1 MEKSEDISPGSQ
13 LTQQNEISPILC
25 LADEIS
31 TNDADSTTDTKIEE
45 DALRAPKQKMHSHVL
60 VMIKRVEDEPPIQYI
75 WSGIKKGTFGYVYG
89 PAKSGKTVVC
99 ENLGMSIAAKNSSFM
114 GMPIDSSGVDYVLF
128 VSMEEYW
135 KNRSERNQKQISV
148 LPDVTADNFEYSV
161 VNETFPVSM
170 DSKKSWMA
178 LETTIVESKADLV
191 FIDSFTR
198 LTWDE
203 VEKSKIGSEI
213 SRNLKDLTNRLN
225 ITMVVVHHSSKMT
238 DSPLELGN
246 MAGSRVVGQ
255 EADFILGVNK
265 LSNGTRYFKEVATR
279 YKQEDE
285 MVTTFIIEDNLWIKK
300 TSRVKEELLFIR
312 TDHRESTEN
321 EELVYDAIVDLK
333 NPENEVKPGEV
344 VKRLEAQIGKSRIY
358 EIFKSLESAG
368 KIDRSKKGVIKW
380 VETTSKE

>member
-1 MEKSEDISPGSQ
+1 MEKSEDIIPGSQ
-13 LTQQNEISPILC
+13 STQHNEISPNLC

-31 TNDADSTTDTKIEE
+31 TNDSVSTTDTKIEE
-45 DALRAPKQKMHSHVL
+45 DVLKAPKQRMHSHIF

-99 ENLGMSIAAKNSSFM
+99 ENLGMSIAAKRSSFM
-114 GMPIDSSGVDYVLF
+114 GMPIDSSGIDHVLF

-135 KNRSERNQKQISV
+135 KNRSERNQKQISA
-148 LPDVTADNFEYSV
+148 LPDVSTENFSYSV
-161 VNETFPVSM
+161 VNETFPISM
-170 DSKKSWMA
+170 DSKKSWKA

-238 DSPLELGN
+238 DSSLELGN

-265 LSNGTRYFKEVATR
+265 LTNGTRYFKEVATR

-285 MVTTFIIEDNLWIKK
+285 LVTTFSIEDDLWIKK
-300 TSRVKEELLFIR
+300 ISKIKEELLFIR
-312 TDHRESTEN
+312 TDHRENTEN
-321 EELVYDAIVDLK
+321 VELVYDTIIDLK
-333 NPENEVKPGEV
+333 NPENEVKPGDV
-344 VKRLEAQIGKSRIY
+344 VKQLEAQIGKSRIY
-358 EIFKSLESAG
+358 EIFKTLESTG
-368 KIDRSKKGVIKW
+368 KIDRSKKGMIKL